1 MIINMKKSFS
11 RKLEQAIGK
20 YAIEN
25 ISLYLIIC
33 YAFGY
38 LISFVNSSFIN
49 YLTLE
54 PSMILKG
61 QIWRLF
67 TWILVPPSSSNVFF
81 ILITLYL
88 YYSLGTSLER
98 VWGTYRYNLYLFSGM
113 LFTVIGGF
121 LLYIGFY
128 LIFGT
133 PVSFGVLFS
142 TYYINM
148 SIFLA
153 YAATF
158 PDMQLL
164 LMFIFPIKVK
174 YLGIVY
180 GAMLILQC
188 FSGGIVMWVVVGASL
203 LNFVVFFVTSRNKT
217 HLNPK
222 NMKRRQVYRAQVKQ
236 ATNGPKHKCA
246 ICGRTEVTNPELE
259 FRYCSKCEGNYEYC
273 QEHLFTHEH
282 VKRH

>member
-1 MIINMKKSFS
+1 MKKSFS